1 MNHQNIICVIPA
13 RSGSE
18 RIKNKNLIRI
28 NNITLIEYTILH
40 ALKSKLIDRNIY
52 VSSDSKEILDIA
64 NKYNVKGI
72 LRPKNISNNKA
83 SSESALIHALDHYKK
98 VNKTQLEPEI
108 LVFLQCTSPF
118 REDEDIDNAIK
129 IFKDKNFDSLLSVTN
144 SKKFLWRGNNN
155 NKFLA
160 INYDIEHRSR
170 EQDIKNQF
178 EENGSIYICK
188 TKNLRYF
195 KNRLSGKVGFYKM
208 HPYSNI
214 QIDEETDLILASA
227 VLKNQ
232 RYKLPKEIELIVMDF
247 DGIFTDDYVIQ
258 DQNGKESII
267 FSRKDGYAVKQLKEN
282 GFQIL
287 VLSSEK
293 NSVVKKRAEKL
304 GLRVKHGVES
314 KIKFLKKFLS
324 SNNYN
329 KKNVIYIG
337 NDINDL
343 ECMEY
348 VGFPVTVSD
357 AVEKIKKIS
366 NIILMHKGGKGA
378 IRELSDIILDKK
390 NYD

>member
-1 MNHQNIICVIPA
+1 MA
-13 RSGSE
+13 
-18 RIKNKNLIRI
+18 K
-28 NNITLIEYTILH
+28 
-40 ALKSKLIDRNIY
+40 
-52 VSSDSKEILDIA
+52 
-64 NKYNVKGI
+64 
-72 LRPKNISNNKA
+72 
-83 SSESALIHALDHYKK
+83 
-98 VNKTQLEPEI
+98 
-108 LVFLQCTSPF
+108 
-118 REDEDIDNAIK
+118 
-129 IFKDKNFDSLLSVTN
+129 
-144 SKKFLWRGNNN
+144 
-155 NKFLA
+155 
-160 INYDIEHRSR
+160 
-170 EQDIKNQF
+170 
-178 EENGSIYICK
+178 
-188 TKNLRYF
+188 
-195 KNRLSGKVGFYKM
+195 
-208 HPYSNI
+208 
-214 QIDEETDLILASA
+214 
-227 VLKNQ
+227 
-232 RYKLPKEIELIVMDF
+232 
-247 DGIFTDDYVIQ
+247 
-258 DQNGKESII
+258 
-267 FSRKDGYAVKQLKEN
+267 VKQLKEN